1 MRHIP
6 LGAKATFTLH
16 VLPEHLANRFKDAM
30 LPQVLATPVMILT
43 MENAALAA
51 IKPYLDQGESA
62 VGTAINVRHLAAT
75 PVGHDVRA
83 EAEVIKV
90 DGKRLEFKVSASDGM
105 EEIGNGTHQRMVIDL
120 RSFNE
125 RLAKKASAGRA
136 PSKTSDIT

>member
-1 MRHIP
+1 MRQIP
-6 LGAKATFTLH
+6 LGTKGTFTLR

-30 LPQVLATPVMILT
+30 LPQVLATPVMILI
-43 MENAALAA
+43 MENAALSA
-51 IKPYLDQGESA
+51 IKPFLNIGESA

-90 DGKRLEFKVSASDGM
+90 DGTRIDFKVSASDEM
-105 EEIGNGTHQRMVIDL
+105 EEIGNGTHERTVINL

-125 RLAKKASAGRA
+125 RLARKSER
-136 PSKTSDIT
+136 